1 MKLPEICIRYPV
13 FAIVLSLLLIVVG
26 IMGFR
31 NLEIRFFP
39 KVELPIVT
47 ITTHYEGASAALME
61 SQVTTIIENHLAG
74 IDGVRYIS
82 SRSWTSYSKIT
93 VQFDLGGDLEDQA
106 AKVRDK
112 VSSALSDLPADADTP
127 TVEVGTDSPSIIGV
141 GFIDAKRQPADIRD
155 YILRNVSP
163 VLRQLPGVGAVH
175 VLGSS
180 NYAMRVWLDPSKM
193 ASMGITID
201 DVKAAVNSNN
211 IYFPAGAIHGPT
223 RNYAV
228 VSNTQLKNAD
238 EFSNIIVKQTPHGVI
253 RLGDIADVKIGFTS
267 LYDYPM
273 RVHGKNGI
281 MLIIDPLQSA
291 NPITVA
297 HEVRQSLNDIRA
309 KLPEGMQAEM
319 EFDQSQFLKDS
330 ISETFE
336 AMAEAIVLVI
346 IVVFLFLGSVR
357 AATVPIITIPV
368 SLIAVFAIINVLG
381 FTINI
386 MSLLGM
392 VLAIGLVVDDAI
404 VMLEN
409 IHRHIEEGLSPMQA
423 ALKGSNEI
431 GFAIVAMT
439 ITLAAVYAPVGL
451 VKGFSAELFKE
462 FALTLAGSVLISGF
476 VALTLSPMMCSRVLV
491 GGETESRFVKFL
503 EHLFERVASGYK
515 SILKMMLQWRL
526 IVIGV
531 LVLIAGFGYLI
542 FSHLNAEFIP
552 QEDYGMI
559 NVSLVSPPDSS
570 IDYTEKYTDDV
581 EKILH
586 QFPEIKSFS
595 TQIGVGSTTLR
606 VVMKPWGKER
616 HTPTQDVVAE
626 LNKRLAKIPGI
637 TATASIPDI
646 VDFGEQG
653 SDIELNFM
661 TTEDYNVLLGPM
673 NKMVSLLR
681 DYPGLLNVQTNL
693 KFDSQQY
700 SISINRD
707 LAANV
712 GVSLQDIADTVH
724 ALMSG
729 IHWTDVQSGSDS
741 YPVLVQMQRSYLKDL
756 AAVDQIY
763 LPGSVGSDDASASP
777 SGNGLSKMIPLSSL
791 VTVKP
796 TVGQGTLRHFNRMRS
811 GTITALVA
819 PGYTMSQAINF
830 IKSQLPKVM
839 KSDISV
845 AFSGKAQQFIDSS
858 GDMIGIMVLA
868 FVFIYLVL
876 SAQFGSFID
885 PLIILLAVPL
895 SMVGALFSLWLAG
908 GTFNIYS
915 QIGLVTLV
923 GMISKHGILI
933 TQFINDLRKT
943 GVPFHEAIIEG
954 SQIRLRPILMTTF
967 AMIFGTIP
975 LALASGPG
983 SIGREQIGWTI
994 VGGLFFGTFFSLVVV
1009 PIAYSYLGKLRKIN
1023 VEPANQLENSHN

>member
-1 MKLPEICIRYPV
+1 MKLPEICIRQPV
-13 FAIVLSLLLIVVG
+13 LAIVLSLLLVVLG
-26 IMGFR
+26 VMGYR

-39 KVELPIVT
+39 KVQLPVVT
-47 ITTHYEGASAALME
+47 ITTHYEGASSALME
-61 SQVTTIIENHLAG
+61 SQVTTTIENHLAG
-74 IDGVRYIS
+74 IDNIRYIS

-93 VQFDLGGDLEDQA
+93 VQFNLGSNLEEEA

-112 VSSALSDLPADADTP
+112 VSSALQHLPADADTP
-127 TVEVGTDSPSIIGV
+127 TVEVGTDSPSIIGM

-155 YILRNVSP
+155 YILRNVQP

-223 RNYAV
+223 RNYGV
-228 VSNTQLKNAD
+228 ISDTQLKNAGQ
-238 EFSNIIVKQTPHGVI
+238 FANVIVKKTSDGVI
-253 RLGDIADVKIGFTS
+253 RLGDIANVKIGFTS

-297 HEVRQSLNDIRA
+297 KEVKDALKGIRA
-309 KLPEGMQAEM
+309 KLPSGMQAEM
-319 EFDQSQFLKDS
+319 EFDQSQFLKNS
-330 ISETFE
+330 ISETFI
-336 AMAEAIVLVI
+336 AMGEAIALVI
-346 IVVFLFLGSVR
+346 IVVFLFLGSLR
-357 AATVPIITIPV
+357 AAAIPIITIPV
-368 SLIAVFAIINVLG
+368 SLLAVFAVINVLG

-409 IHRHIEEGLSPMQA
+409 IHRHIEEGMSPMAA
-423 ALKGSNEI
+423 ALKGSDEI
-431 GFAIVAMT
+431 GFAIIAMT

-476 VALTLSPMMCSRVLV
+476 VALTLSPMMCSRVLQP
-491 GGETESRFVKFL
+491 ELSESTFVKML
-503 EHLFERVASGYK
+503 EKVFDSVAHWYK
-515 SILKMMLQWRL
+515 KMLTHILKLRL
-526 IVIGV
+526 IFVGV
-531 LVLIAGFGYLI
+531 LVLIGVVGYFI
-542 FSHLNAEFIP
+542 FTQLNAEFIP

-559 NVSLVSPPDSS
+559 TVSLVSPPDAS
-570 IDYTEKYTDDV
+570 IDYTEKYTSDV
-581 EKILH
+581 ESILRKIP
-586 QFPEIKSFS
+586 QIKSFS

-616 HTPTQDVVAE
+616 HTSTQTIVAQ
-626 LNKRLAKIPGI
+626 LNKSLAKIPGI

-653 SDIELNFM
+653 SDIDLNFM
-661 TTEDYNVLLGPM
+661 TTQDYNVLLNPM
-673 NKMVSLLR
+673 NKLVQILR
-681 DYPGLLNVQTNL
+681 TYPGLLNVQTNL
-693 KFDSQQY
+693 KFDAQQY

-707 LAANV
+707 LAGSV
-712 GVSLQDIADTVH
+712 GVNIQDIADTVH

-741 YPVLVQMQRSYLKDL
+741 YPVLVQMDRKYLKDL
-756 AAVDQIY
+756 QAVDRIY
-763 LPGSVGSDDASASP
+763 LPGSSPASSSAS
-777 SGNGLSKMIPLSSL
+777 STASSSSNGLTSMIPLSSL
-791 VTVKP
+791 VTVTP

-811 GTITALVA
+811 GTITALLA
-819 PGYTMSQAINF
+819 PGYTMSQAISF
-830 IKSQLPKVM
+830 INKQLPKVM

-845 AFSGKAQQFIDSS
+845 SYSGKAQQFIDSS
-858 GDMIGIMVLA
+858 GDMVGIMVLA

-895 SMVGALFSLWLAG
+895 SMVGALFSLWVTG

-933 TQFINDLRKT
+933 TQFINDLRQS

-954 SQIRLRPILMTTF
+954 AQIRLRPILMTTF

-975 LALASGPG
+975 LALATGPG

-1009 PIAYSYLGKLRKIN
+1009 PIAYSYLGLFRK
-1023 VEPANQLENSHN
+1023 VEAKS

>member
-1 MKLPEICIRYPV
+1 MKLPEICIRHPV
-13 FAIVLSLLLIVVG
+13 FAIVLSLLLVVLG
-26 IMGFR
+26 VMGYR

-61 SQVTTIIENHLAG
+61 SQVTTTIENHLAG
-74 IDGVRYIS
+74 VDGVRYIS

-93 VQFDLGGDLEDQA
+93 VQFDLGGNLENEA

-112 VSSALSDLPADADTP
+112 VSSALQHLPADADTP
-127 TVEVGTDSPSIIGV
+127 TVEVGTNSPSIIGV

-155 YILRNVSP
+155 YILRNVQP

-201 DVKAAVNSNN
+201 DLKAAVNSNN

-228 VSNTQLKNAD
+228 VSDTQLKNAD
-238 EFSNIIVKQTPHGVI
+238 EFSNIVVKKTPHGVI
-253 RLGDIADVKIGFTS
+253 RLGDIANVKIGFTS

-281 MLIIDPLQSA
+281 MLIVDPLQSA

-297 HEVRQSLNDIRA
+297 HEVRQALTNIRA
-309 KLPEGMQAEM
+309 KLPVGMSAEM
-319 EFDQSQFLKDS
+319 EFDQSQFLKNS

-336 AMAEAIVLVI
+336 AMGEAIALVI
-346 IVVFLFLGSVR
+346 IVVFLFLGSLR

-368 SLIAVFAIINVLG
+368 SLIAVFSVINLLG

-431 GFAIVAMT
+431 GFAIIAMT

-476 VALTLSPMMCSRVLV
+476 VALTLSPMMCSRILDTDS
-491 GGETESRFVKFL
+491 TESKFVKFL
-503 EHLFERVASGYK
+503 ERLFERVAQSYK
-515 SILKMMLQWRL
+515 QLLKNMLKWRVVVIGLL
-526 IVIGV
+526 IVVAGIGY
-531 LVLIAGFGYLI
+531 FI
-542 FSHLNAEFIP
+542 FTQLNAEFIP
-552 QEDYGMI
+552 QEDYGMMT
-559 NVSLVSPPDSS
+559 VSLVSPPDSS
-570 IDYTEKYTDDV
+570 IDYTEKYTRDV
-581 EKILH
+581 EKILR
-586 QFPEIKSFS
+586 QFPEIQSFS

-606 VVMKPWGKER
+606 VVMKPWGKAR
-616 HTPTQDVVAE
+616 HTSTQDVVSQ

-661 TTEDYNVLLGPM
+661 TTQDYNALLGPM

-681 DYPGLLNVQTNL
+681 GYPGLLNVQTNL

-707 LAANV
+707 LAASV

-756 AAVDQIY
+756 AAIDQIY
-763 LPGSVGSDDASASP
+763 LPGSVGSDADSSATSP
-777 SGNGLSKMIPLSSL
+777 STNGLNSMIPLSSL
-791 VTVKP
+791 VSVNP

-819 PGYTMSQAINF
+819 PGYTMSQAISF
-830 IKSQLPKVM
+830 IKLQLPKVM
-839 KSDISV
+839 KPDIS
-845 AFSGKAQQFIDSS
+845 ATFSGKAQQFIDSS
-858 GDMIGIMVLA
+858 GDMVGIMVLA

-933 TQFINDLRKT
+933 TQFINDLRKS
-943 GVPFHEAIIEG
+943 GVPFYEAIIEG
-954 SQIRLRPILMTTF
+954 AQIRLRPILMTTF

-1009 PIAYSYLGKLRKIN
+1009 PIAYSYLGKIRKIKQTDL
-1023 VEPANQLENSHN
+1023 AQS